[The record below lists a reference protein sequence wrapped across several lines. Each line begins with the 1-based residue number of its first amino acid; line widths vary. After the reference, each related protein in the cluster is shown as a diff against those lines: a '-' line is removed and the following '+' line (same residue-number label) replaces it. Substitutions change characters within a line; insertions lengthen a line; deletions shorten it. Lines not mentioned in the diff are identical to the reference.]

1 MLKEH
6 QANQPK
12 SDAVTDDIEPV
23 PVADKNVSRE
33 KPVKEA
39 ALEEKPVK
47 EAALEEKPAKEPV
60 IEEKPVKE
68 AALEEKPKSK
78 GILSGIKSLFSKK

>member
-1 MLKEH
+1 MEEKMLKEY

-12 SDAVTDDIEPV
+12 SDTVTEEIESA
-23 PVADKNVSRE
+23 PVADKNVSTE

-39 ALEEKPVK
+39 AVEEKPVK
-47 EAALEEKPAKEPV
+47 EAAA
-60 IEEKPVKE
+60 
-68 AALEEKPKSK
+68 EEKPKSK

>member
-1 MLKEH
+1 MEEKMLKEY

-12 SDAVTDDIEPV
+12 SDTVTEDIESA
-23 PVADKNVSRE
+23 PVADKNVSIE

-39 ALEEKPVK
+39 AVEEKPVK
-47 EAALEEKPAKEPV
+47 EAAV
-60 IEEKPVKE
+60 
-68 AALEEKPKSK
+68 EEKPKSK

>member
-1 MLKEH
+1 MEEKMLKEY

-12 SDAVTDDIEPV
+12 SDTVTEDIESA
-23 PVADKNVSRE
+23 PVADKNVSIE

-39 ALEEKPVK
+39 AVEEKPVK
-47 EAALEEKPAKEPV
+47 EAAV
-60 IEEKPVKE
+60 EEKPVKE
-68 AALEEKPKSK
+68 AAVEEKPKSK